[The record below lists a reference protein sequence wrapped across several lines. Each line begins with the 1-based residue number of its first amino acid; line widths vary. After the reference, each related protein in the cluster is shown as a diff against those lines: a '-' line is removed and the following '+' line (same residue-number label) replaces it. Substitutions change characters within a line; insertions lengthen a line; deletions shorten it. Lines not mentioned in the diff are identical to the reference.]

1 MAMIKERGLD
11 KHFWQKNSQTVII
24 YAFLILLMI
33 FVSFFS
39 ESFFTERNLKNLV
52 LSAFPLLMVA
62 LGQTLVILTGGID
75 LSLGPIVSLT
85 NVLCVALMHTDA
97 EPGWLPAVLA
107 ALATGFLCGG
117 LNGLVI
123 TQGRLAP
130 IIVTLATTAI
140 YEGGALFIM
149 ANPGGSVHAGFRR
162 FMTRGIEG
170 YFPFL
175 LFLLVLVLVRI
186 LTNRSVY
193 GKSMRALGGNEGA
206 AYSTGIR
213 VERVKF
219 TAYALAG
226 LLAAIAGIFLAA
238 RMNSGDATVGKNFSM
253 NAITATVV
261 GGTAMTGAVGDPLGT
276 VAGVF
281 IITIINN
288 MLNLF
293 GVSSFY
299 QYICQGVILIAAL
312 SLSALRRRK

>member
-1 MAMIKERGLD
+1 MMKRQGLD
-11 KHFWQKNSQTVII
+11 KHFWRKNSQLVII
-24 YAFLILLMI
+24 YAFLILLMV

-39 ESFFTERNLKNLV
+39 DSFFTERNLLNQV

-75 LSLGPIVSLT
+75 LSLGPIVSFT
-85 NVLCVALMHTDA
+85 NVLCVTLMNT
-97 EPGWLPAVLA
+97 ESGLGWVPAVLA
-107 ALATGFLCGG
+107 ALAAGLVCGAF
-117 LNGLVI
+117 NGLMI
-123 TQGRLAP
+123 TKGRLAP

-149 ANPGGSVHAGFRR
+149 DKPGGSVHSAFRR
-162 FMTRGIEG
+162 FMTRGLEG
-170 YFPFL
+170 YFPLL
-175 LFLLVLVLVRI
+175 LFLLLLFAVRVI
-186 LTNRSVY
+186 TNRSAY
-193 GKSMRALGGNEGA
+193 GKALRALGGNENA
-206 AYSTGIR
+206 AYSTGIK

-219 TAYALAG
+219 AAYAMAG
-226 LLAAIAGIFLAA
+226 VLAAVAGIFLSA

-276 VAGVF
+276 IAGVF

-312 SLSALRRRK
+312 SLSALRKRK